1 MLDLLIH
8 RTTLLKDMITEF
20 YNPNVLK
27 STIFFKVV
35 DARGMFEEGEG
46 RGVARDLLTEFWH
59 LFYQS
64 LSIGASTK
72 VPAIRHDY
80 QKLEWEAVAR
90 IMLYGY
96 CKEGVFPI
104 TLCSAFVACTLHGED
119 SVSCEVLLN
128 SFMEYMAED
137 EREVVDNLMKNRSQ
151 ICNNEDLLEVLGSY
165 KCYLN
170 PTEENI
176 EDILCQLAHQELIQ
190 RPRYVS
196 NCWATI
202 LQSLKSHPAFQD
214 VASILCFYQERKPTS
229 KKVLKILDA
238 SPENEAQRNAFDH
251 LVRYIKSLGGNVTA
265 FLQFTTGSD
274 IILEG
279 QKLKVSFTEL
289 NGLQRRPVAHT
300 CGPLLEIP
308 STYQFYNELV
318 EEFSSILREKS
329 AWSFDIV

>member
-1 MLDLLIH
+1 
-8 RTTLLKDMITEF
+8 MITEF

-151 ICNNEDLLEVLGSY
+151 ICKNEDLLEVLGSY